1 MTKIKICGLSRLEDI
16 QAVNEYLPDY
26 VGFVFASSK
35 RQVSVAKAQDLKNHL
50 SEKIA
55 AVGVFVNEELC
66 RIKEIYDRGIIDL
79 VQLHG
84 DESAEYM
91 DNLKKLID
99 APLIKAI
106 RIEGRQSLA
115 AVEDCAADFILVDSS
130 YGSAYG
136 GSGHTFDWSLLPSP
150 LGKRFFLAGGINLD
164 NVNQAVALSAYCL
177 DVSSGVETNG
187 FKDPAKISNIIEQ
200 VRGLA

>member
-66 RIKEIYDRGIIDL
+66 RIKEIYDRGII
-79 VQLHG
+79 V
-84 DESAEYM
+84 
-91 DNLKKLID
+91 
-99 APLIKAI
+99 
-106 RIEGRQSLA
+106 
-115 AVEDCAADFILVDSS
+115 
-130 YGSAYG
+130 
-136 GSGHTFDWSLLPSP
+136 
-150 LGKRFFLAGGINLD
+150 
-164 NVNQAVALSAYCL
+164 
-177 DVSSGVETNG
+177 
-187 FKDPAKISNIIEQ
+187 
-200 VRGLA
+200 